1 MLDRLKQ
8 PVMFTSNNQKAGT
21 FMGLLTTIKREYH
34 YLSNLLRMLSAVKS
48 VDPDSSNLICD
59 DLEALA
65 DKYANNL
72 AFIEDEKTQTYAQ
85 MDVYANRVANWA
97 LAEGCKP
104 GDTVAVFVRNRL
116 EYVALWFG
124 LTKIGV
130 VPALLNFQLA
140 GPALA
145 HCLNISDAK
154 ILILDHEMQ
163 EAWTAAKPDVT
174 GNVKVFAALGH
185 IEGLPHFDEALL
197 NTAPHRPSRDIR
209 NGITAGEQC
218 MKMFTSG
225 TTGMPKAAKVT
236 HVRAQ
241 NYMRGFAAGAK
252 TNQKDRMMMVLPMYH
267 ATGGLCGVGAAL
279 SSGGAVIVRPKFSA
293 SNFWDEAIKFE
304 ATLFMYVGEICRF
317 LLSTPPHPRERDHK
331 IRWIMGNGLRPEVW
345 PGFVARFN
353 IPHVIEFYGATEG
366 NVSLINIDGPVGAIG
381 RVPNYIKSKF
391 NCDIIR
397 YDVETATN
405 VRGSDGFCIR
415 AEDDEVGEVIGE
427 IRSDEARFRFD
438 GYETKS
444 ATQKKILRDVFTKDD
459 AWFRTGDL
467 MKRDALGYYY
477 FMDRVGDTFR
487 WKAENVA
494 TGEVAA
500 ALSKFPG
507 ITQANVYGVKVDGY
521 DGRAGMASL
530 VSENEIDLGALKA
543 HIDAALPHYAR
554 PVFLR
559 LARETDTTSTFKF
572 KKTNL
577 VKAGFNPA
585 NTTDPLYV
593 ANSQTGSYEAIS
605 PKVYKSIL
613 SGALRL

>member
-1 MLDRLKQ
+1 
-8 PVMFTSNNQKAGT
+8 
-21 FMGLLTTIKREYH
+21 MGLLTTLKRELKYI
-34 YLSNLLRMLSAVKS
+34 SGAMRMLRSVKT
-48 VDPDSSNLICD
+48 VDPDSDNLICD
-59 DLEALA
+59 DLEKLV
-65 DKYANNL
+65 DKHGKNL
-72 AFIEDEKTQTYAQ
+72 AFLEDDQTQTY
-85 MDVYANRVANWA
+85 DEFETYANRVANWA
-97 LAEGCKP
+97 LAENCKA

-116 EYVALWFG
+116 EYVAIWFG
-124 LTKIGV
+124 LTKVGV
-130 VPALLNFQLA
+130 IPALLNYQLA

-154 ILILDHEMQ
+154 LLILDYEMQ
-163 EAWTAAKPDVT
+163 EAWQAAKPDVK
-174 GNVKVFAALGH
+174 GELKVLAAFGDVDDLPRFDAALMDTV
-185 IEGLPHFDEALL
+185 P
-197 NTAPHRPSRDIR
+197 NRPNKDIR
-209 NGITAGEQC
+209 EGIKAGDQC

-241 NYMRGFAAGAK
+241 NYMRGFAAAAK
-252 TNQKDRMMMVLPMYH
+252 TKTTDRMMMVLPLYH

-293 SNFWDEAIKFE
+293 STFWDDAIKYE

-317 LLSTPPHPRERDHK
+317 LLSTPSHPRERDHK
-331 IRWIMGNGLRPEVW
+331 IRWIIGNGLRPEVW
-345 PGFVARFN
+345 PGFVSRFN

-366 NVSLINIDGPVGAIG
+366 NVSLINVDGPVGAIG
-381 RVPNYIKSKF
+381 RVPNYLKSIF
-391 NCDIIR
+391 NCDVIR
-397 YDVETATN
+397 YDVETAMN

-415 AEDDEVGEVIGE
+415 TDDGEVGEVIGE
-427 IRSDEARFRFD
+427 IRSDNARFRFD
-438 GYETKS
+438 GYENKS
-444 ATQKKILRDVFTKDD
+444 ATEKKILNNVFEKDD

-477 FMDRVGDTFR
+477 FMDRVGDTYR

-507 ITQANVYGVKVDGY
+507 ITQANVYGVQAEGY

-530 VSENEIDLGALKA
+530 VVDGELDLTKLKD
-543 HIDAALPHYAR
+543 HISASLPLFAR
-554 PVFLR
+554 PVFIR
-559 LARETDTTSTFKF
+559 LSKETDTTSTFKF

-585 NTTDPLYV
+585 NISDPLYF
-593 ANSQTGSYEAIS
+593 ADPETKSYRPIDPE
-605 PKVYKSIL
+605 VYKNIL
-613 SGALRL
+613 NGKTRL